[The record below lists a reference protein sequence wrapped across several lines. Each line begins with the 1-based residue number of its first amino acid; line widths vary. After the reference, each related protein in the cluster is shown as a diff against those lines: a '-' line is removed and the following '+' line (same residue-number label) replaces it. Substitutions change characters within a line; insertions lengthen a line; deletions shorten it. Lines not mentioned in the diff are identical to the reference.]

1 MARDPHDELLSLDE
15 ARDKILDLVAP
26 SAPLRVRLDQASGL
40 CAVQDVRAPHDLPP
54 FANSSMD
61 GYAVRRSDL
70 DPPRPLEVIG
80 EIRAGDAAEVALGAG
95 EAMRIMTGAPVP
107 PGADGI
113 VPIEVASES
122 DGVLTVHELP
132 VTSFIRPAGDDIA
145 AGAIAVE
152 AGVPLGAA
160 ELALLASL
168 GVSPLEVRPAPHVA
182 CVTSGDE
189 LVAPEEAI
197 SPGQIR
203 DSNALAMAALVHD
216 CGGTTVVLPRVPDEP
231 GAVTMALRTAA
242 AEADLVLSAG
252 GVSVGRH
259 DYVRDI
265 VERDGAVAL
274 WRVAVQPGK
283 PLLAGT
289 IYGTPFIGLPGNPVS
304 VHVGFEQFVRPA
316 LRKMLGCRGL
326 LRPRA
331 QATLTETIT
340 KPPGRLHLVRVKLVQ
355 DGGRLLATPTGAQGS
370 HIQTSLVGCD
380 GLVRFAADLTRLD
393 EGAEVDVE
401 VWRLPTRSAV

>member
-1 MARDPHDELLSLDE
+1 MELLSVDE
-15 ARDKILDLVAP
+15 ARHKILELVAP
-26 SAPLRVRLDQASGL
+26 GAPLRVRLDQAAGL
-40 CAVQDVRAPHDLPP
+40 CALGDVRAPHALPP

-70 DPPRPLEVIG
+70 DPLRPLEVIG
-80 EIRAGDAAEVALGAG
+80 EIRAGDAADVALRPG
-95 EAMRIMTGAPVP
+95 ETMRIMTGAPVP
-107 PGADGI
+107 PAADAI
-113 VPIEVASES
+113 VPVEVASES
-122 DGVLTVHELP
+122 DGVLTVHEVP
-132 VTSFIRPAGDDIA
+132 AASFIRPAGDDID
-145 AGAIAVE
+145 AGAVAVE
-152 AGVPLGAA
+152 AGVRLGAA

-189 LVAPEEAI
+189 LVAPEDPI
-197 SPGQIR
+197 SAGQIR
-203 DSNALAMAALVHD
+203 DSNALALTALVHET
-216 CGGTTVVLPRVPDEP
+216 GGTTVVLPRVPDDPE
-231 GAVTMALRTAA
+231 AVTMALQTAA

-252 GVSVGRH
+252 AVSVGRH
-259 DYVRDI
+259 DYVRQV
-265 VERDGAVAL
+265 VERDGEVAL

-316 LRKMLGCRGL
+316 LRKMLGCSAL
-326 LRPRA
+326 LRPLAR
-331 QATLTETIT
+331 ATLTESIT
-340 KPPGRLHLVRVKLVQ
+340 KPPGRLHLVRVKLAQ
-355 DGGRLLATPTGAQGS
+355 DRGRLLATPTGPQGS

-401 VWRLPTRSAV
+401 VWRMSRRSAV

>member
-1 MARDPHDELLSLDE
+1 MLSLSE
-15 ARDKILDLVAP
+15 ARDQILELVAP
-26 SAPLRVRLDQASGL
+26 LSPVHVRLDQAAGL
-40 CAVQDVRAPHDLPP
+40 CTVDDVRAPHALPP

-70 DPPRPLEVIG
+70 DPPRPLQLVG
-80 EIRAGDAAEVALGAG
+80 EIRAGEAGETPLGPG

-107 PGADGI
+107 PGADAV

-122 DGVLTVHELP
+122 DDVLTVHDVP
-132 VTSFIRPAGDDIA
+132 PSSYIRPAGDDIA
-145 AGAIAVE
+145 AGAVAVRS
-152 AGVPLGAA
+152 GIPLGAA

-168 GVSPLEVRPAPHVA
+168 GVSPVEVRPAPHVA

-189 LVAPEEAI
+189 LVAPEGSI

-203 DSNALAMAALVHD
+203 DSNAVALATLVHD
-216 CGGTTVVLPRVPDEP
+216 TGGTSVVLPRVPDDPE
-231 GAVTMALRTAA
+231 AVTMALQTAA

-259 DYVRDI
+259 DYMRKI
-265 VERDGAVAL
+265 VERDGEVAL

-304 VHVGFEQFVRPA
+304 VHVGFEQFARPA
-316 LRKMLGCRGL
+316 LRKMLGCVEL
-326 LRPRA
+326 LRPLAR
-331 QATLTETIT
+331 ATLTTGIT
-340 KPPGRLHLVRVKLVQ
+340 KPPGRLHLVRVKLAQ
-355 DGGRLLATPTGAQGS
+355 EDARLMATPTGAQGS

-380 GLVRFAADLTRLD
+380 GLAHFPAESTSLD